1 MFKNFLVSELI
12 AEAKNLIEA
21 LDRDGFPVAAAF
33 WFKPSDSD
41 TWRLTIATPL
51 EDKIGPMAS
60 YSRVNSVLEKLAVS
74 QLSLTDISIVSPR
87 DQDFQYLRFKAAG
100 PGGPTLGAVGGP
112 LANQIFQD
120 SYIYRI

>member
-12 AEAKNLIEA
+12 AEGKHLVEA

-51 EDKIGPMAS
+51 EDKIGPMAA
-60 YSRVNSVLEKLAVS
+60 YTRVDNVLDKLAAS
-74 QLSLTDISIVSPR
+74 QLRLTDISIVSPR
-87 DQDFQYLRFKAAG
+87 DGDYQTLRFKAGG

-112 LANQIFQD
+112 LANEIFQD